1 MRQAAP
7 LSSGSLTRQVV
18 EDLYAEALVLAD
30 EARVA
35 FEPAAPHSLKQATEP
50 ASVAL
55 SIEGLR
61 TTTRIMHIL
70 AWLLNQRAFMAGEL
84 NERQLRLHGALPK
97 DRLSEP
103 EQLSLLDERTRA
115 LIAESERLHARIA
128 RLDEQQRHHDG
139 PAAQAAPVHF
149 LHNKL
154 RSAFG

>member
-1 MRQAAP
+1 MTVTHPNPSDP
-7 LSSGSLTRQVV
+7 LTAQIVESLYT
-18 EDLYAEALVLAD
+18 DALLLAD
-30 EARVA
+30 EARAA
-35 FEPAAPHSLKQATEP
+35 FDGSAPHSLQAVAEP
-50 ASVAL
+50 ANVAL

>member
-1 MRQAAP
+1 MTANLAKSSDP
-7 LSSGSLTRQVV
+7 LTAQIVESLYT
-18 EDLYAEALVLAD
+18 DALVLAD
-30 EARVA
+30 EARAAFDGSAPQSLRMVA
-35 FEPAAPHSLKQATEP
+35 EPAA
-50 ASVAL
+50 VAL

-70 AWLLNQRAFMAGEL
+70 SWLLNQRAFMAGEL

-97 DRLSEP
+97 DRPSEP

-128 RLDEQQRHHDG
+128 RLDEQQRREHG
-139 PAAQAAPVHF
+139 PSAGSAQVHS
-149 LHNKL
+149 LQKKL

>member
-1 MRQAAP
+1 MTTPSAP
-7 LSSGSLTRQVV
+7 FTPLTAQIV
-18 EDLYAEALVLAD
+18 EGLYAEALVLAD
-30 EARVA
+30 EARAA
-35 FEPAAPHSLKQATEP
+35 FDASTPQSLEHATKP

-84 NERQLRLHGALPK
+84 NERQLRLHGALPP
-97 DRLSEP
+97 DRAADQ
-103 EQLSLLDERTRA
+103 EQIALLDEATRS

-128 RLDEQQRHHDG
+128 RLDDQQRLDQG
-139 PAAQAAPVHF
+139 SAAPAPVHA
-149 LHNKL
+149 LHRKL